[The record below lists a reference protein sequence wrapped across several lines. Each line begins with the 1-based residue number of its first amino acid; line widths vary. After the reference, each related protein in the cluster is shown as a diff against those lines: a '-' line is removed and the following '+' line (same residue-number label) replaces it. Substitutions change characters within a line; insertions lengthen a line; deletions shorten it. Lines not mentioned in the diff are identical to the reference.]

1 MFHHLAASL
10 LAPHGSNASSSGC
23 HWESVS
29 GPSDRLPPPSP
40 PLSAGNLEQLS
51 NGGSPVIAAA
61 GTGHPSS
68 AGVTAQLQ
76 GQAHKAFS
84 MEGSGDLFRG
94 HSLGQSQPQ
103 PFPGA
108 NGPAPPATTG
118 FMVARA
124 NGGGTAR
131 PQTALPAQ
139 QGMLSG
145 QMQQPQAPQRQQPQ
159 GRHQYGSQQG
169 QGRQMGMARSH
180 PSEPATATAFPPT
193 LGGAQAPSGGQPSGA
208 LPFLSEIWGSNG
220 SGGGGGQEAPGGS
233 LDALRA
239 AWPSAASSSPGK
251 QPVCCHRVQMH
262 V

>member
-1 MFHHLAASL
+1 
-10 LAPHGSNASSSGC
+10 
-23 HWESVS
+23 
-29 GPSDRLPPPSP
+29 
-40 PLSAGNLEQLS
+40 
-51 NGGSPVIAAA
+51 
-61 GTGHPSS
+61 
-68 AGVTAQLQ
+68 
-76 GQAHKAFS
+76 

-103 PFPGA
+103 PQPFPGA
-108 NGPAPPATTG
+108 NRPAPPATTG

-124 NGGGTAR
+124 NGGGIAR

-145 QMQQPQAPQRQQPQ
+145 QMQQPQAPQRQQQQPQ
-159 GRHQYGSQQG
+159 GGHQYGSHQA
-169 QGRQMGMARSH
+169 QGRQMEMARSH
-180 PSEPATATAFPPT
+180 PPASATATAFPPT
-193 LGGAQAPSGGQPSGA
+193 IGGTQAPSGGQPSGA

-220 SGGGGGQEAPGGS
+220 NGNGGGQEAPAGS

-251 QPVCCHRVQMH
+251 QQACCHWAVVH